1 MSVFHAP
8 PDYAA
13 YLELLRE
20 AAWRFKVD
28 IFHYCLMPNHVH
40 LLVRPASDLASF
52 MHAIQMPYAK
62 RFCKRRKFFGHVW
75 SGRYR
80 SIPIDSDAYLYACGN
95 YVEMNPVRAGLVAK
109 PEDWPHSSYQVY
121 AFGRPD
127 PLVTVDPFYPGTAS
141 TDPERQEHYRE
152 LVGRTRMI

>member
-1 MSVFHAP
+1 
-8 PDYAA
+8 
-13 YLELLRE
+13 
-20 AAWRFKVD
+20 
-28 IFHYCLMPNHVH
+28 
-40 LLVRPASDLASF
+40 

-80 SIPIDSDAYLYACGN
+80 SIPHRFGRLSLRLRKLRRD
-95 YVEMNPVRAGLVAK
+95 EPVRAGLVAK

-141 TDPERQEHYRE
+141 TDPNARSITRTGRQDSHDMSLKEAKQD
-152 LVGRTRMI
+152 L